1 MSIIIKGME
10 MPHDCDEC
18 KLCAFIPVGDY
29 GINRK
34 CMPLNRKA
42 EISIR
47 RSDCPLVPVPPHG
60 RLVNADD
67 VMDAVDLSDFI
78 RDSLDENGECLLFED
93 SLLERLAEIPT
104 IIEAEG
110 ET

>member
-1 MSIIIKGME
+1 MSVYIKGME

-34 CMPLNRKA
+34 CMPLNAKA
-42 EISIR
+42 EITIR
-47 RSDCPLVPVPPHG
+47 RTDCPLVPVPDHG
-60 RLVNADD
+60 RLIDA
-67 VMDAVDLSDFI
+67 DAVLRRYDYELSRTYTDDFAKGFQ
-78 RDSLDENGECLLFED
+78 LGVKAAVGKGN
-93 SLLERLAEIPT
+93 AVV
-104 IIEAEG
+104 IEAEEG